1 MKRSLIL
8 AAALAF
14 AVAPSFAE
22 TAADVETVPIEHP
35 VATYVRPS
43 GWSSYPDDNGVT
55 TVSADGKV
63 SVSTIL
69 VTANDLGAAEKFASS
84 WYAQRR
90 VKLDPASWRTPPHRS
105 IGQNHRPETRR
116 KGLRRSRGNL
126 DHPGEARGQAQVP
139 DDLHLGAA
147 ARDEGEP
154 RGGRGDHEEY
164 TDDETRRL
172 GR

>member
-35 VATYVRPS
+35 VATYTRPS
-43 GWSSYPDDNGVT
+43 GWPAYPDDNGVT
-55 TVSADGKV
+55 TVSSDGKV

-69 VTANDLGAAEKFASS
+69 VTANDLGAAEKFALN

-90 VKLDPASWRTPPHRS
+90 VRLDLASRQTPPHRS
-105 IGQNHRPETRR
+105 IGHFETTALKFAGRDFDGPAEISTPLV
-116 KGLRRSRGNL
+116 K
-126 DHPGEARGQAQVP
+126 
-139 DDLHLGAA
+139 LGAK
-147 ARDEGEP
+147 
-154 RGGRGDHEEY
+154 HKFLMICV
-164 TDDETRRL
+164 L
-172 GR
+172 GPPLAMKANRAGVEAILNSIRMTKLAN